1 MNSIKFV
8 QIIRAAL
15 PGSVIEQL
23 HLEQQVCRVRY
34 GGQVFDISGG
44 ELDGF
49 PLWLVTTPEFVI
61 NDATGKVL
69 DMLDSIS
76 EEFTDDVRP
85 WATTEELIRRL
96 RELHEGLGGDDEP
109 A

>member
-8 QIIRAAL
+8 QIVRAAL

-44 ELDGF
+44 ELDSW
-49 PLWLVTTPEFVI
+49 PLWMVTTPCCEL
-61 NDATGKVL
+61 NDSTGKVL
-69 DMLDSIS
+69 AMLDSMS
-76 EEFTDDVRP
+76 DEFMDEVRP

-96 RELHEGLGGDDEP
+96 RELQQEDDDGTT
-109 A
+109 